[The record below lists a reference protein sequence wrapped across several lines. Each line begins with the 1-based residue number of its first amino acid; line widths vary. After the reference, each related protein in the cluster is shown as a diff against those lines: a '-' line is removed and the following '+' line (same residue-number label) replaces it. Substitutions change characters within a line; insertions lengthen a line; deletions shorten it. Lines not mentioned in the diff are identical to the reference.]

1 MIVKDKKQK
10 VAVGVR
16 QKAGNQQEQDVAFYL
31 RRAFKDEDRVMV
43 FHDLQLCYD
52 GEYAQIDHLIL
63 YTFGFIVVESKSIK
77 GEVRVNAQAEWS
89 RSYRQQWQG
98 MPSPIKQAELQ
109 LRVLQEVLTNNDT
122 KMLGTMLGFIQKGLG
137 ARGYHVLCAISSDAI
152 IDRSK
157 ASKEVAAKLVKTEF
171 IADALK
177 DLMRLPKYL
186 PNVLRVYDSRPD
198 FSAEE
203 LDSISRFLL
212 GEHLKLRP
220 EEQDLVRTAKPQATS
235 SIKEADVQTVD
246 LWQVAEKPKAVVTE
260 PVNTAA
266 IDTAPLVNGLCKH
279 CQSWDQLSV
288 HAGRYGYYLKCHV
301 CSKNTALK
309 QPCTQCKSQQ
319 TKVRK
324 EADKYQVQCESC
336 GYGWRVL

>member
-1 MIVKDKKQK
+1 MIVKDKLQK
-10 VAVGVR
+10 AAFGVR
-16 QKAGNQQEQDVAFYL
+16 QQAGDQQEQDVAFYL
-31 RRAFKDEDRVMV
+31 RRAFKDEDRVRV

-52 GEYAQIDHLIL
+52 GEFAQIDHLIV

-77 GEVRVNAQAEWS
+77 GEVRVNAQAELS

-109 LRVLQEVLTNNDT
+109 LRILQDVLTNNDT

-137 ARGYHVLCAISSDAI
+137 GRKYHVLCAISSDAI

-157 ASKEVAAKLVKTEF
+157 APKELAAKLVKTEF
-171 IADALK
+171 IADAVK
-177 DLMRLPKYL
+177 DIMRLPKYL

-198 FSAEE
+198 FNAEE
-203 LDSISRFLL
+203 LDSICSFLL
-212 GEHLKLRP
+212 AEHLKLRP
-220 EEQDLVRTAKPQATS
+220 EEQDLVRAAQPQPKS
-235 SIKEADVQTVD
+235 NIKEADVQTMD
-246 LWQVAEKPKAVVTE
+246 AWQVTEKPKTGGSE
-260 PVNTAA
+260 PVKTAA
-266 IDTAPLVNGLCKH
+266 SDTAPLVNGLCKH

-288 HAGRYGYYLKCHV
+288 HAGRYGYYLKCHI

-309 QPCTQCKSQQ
+309 QPCTQCHSQQ

-324 EADKYQVQCESC
+324 EADKYVVGCESC

>member
-1 MIVKDKKQK
+1 MIVKDKVQK
-10 VAVGVR
+10 AAVGVR
-16 QKAGNQQEQDVAFYL
+16 QQAGNQQEQDVAFYL
-31 RRAFKDEDRVMV
+31 RRAFKDDDKVRI
-43 FHDLQLCYD
+43 FHDLHLCYD
-52 GEYAQIDHLIL
+52 GEYAQIDHLIV
-63 YTFGFIVVESKSIK
+63 YTFGFIVIESKSIK

-157 ASKEVAAKLVKTEF
+157 TPKEVAAKLVKTEF
-171 IADALK
+171 IADAVK

-186 PNVLRVYDSRPD
+186 PTMLRVYDTRPD
-198 FSAEE
+198 FNAEE

-212 GEHLKLRP
+212 SEHLKLRP
-220 EEQDLVRTAKPQATS
+220 EEQDIVREIKPQTTNSA
-235 SIKEADVQTVD
+235 KEADVQTVGV
-246 LWQVAEKPKAVVTE
+246 WQVTEKPKAVVKE
-260 PVNTAA
+260 PVKTVAS
-266 IDTAPLVNGLCKH
+266 DTAPLVNGLCKH

-324 EADKYQVQCESC
+324 EAEKYLVGCESC
-336 GYGWRVL
+336 GYSWRVL

>member
-1 MIVKDKKQK
+1 MIVKDKLQK
-10 VAVGVR
+10 AAVGVR
-16 QKAGNQQEQDVAFYL
+16 QKAGDQQEQDVAFYL
-31 RRAFKDEDRVMV
+31 RRAFKDEDRVRV

-52 GEYAQIDHLIL
+52 GEFAQIDHLIV
-63 YTFGFIVVESKSIK
+63 YTFGFIVIESKSIK

-109 LRVLQEVLTNNDT
+109 LRVLQDVLTNNDT

-137 ARGYHVLCAISSDAI
+137 GRAYHVLCAISSDAI
-152 IDRSK
+152 IDRNK
-157 ASKEVAAKLVKTEF
+157 APKELAAKLVKTEF
-171 IADALK
+171 IADAVK

-186 PNVLRVYDSRPD
+186 PTMLRVYDSRPD
-198 FSAEE
+198 FNAEE
-203 LDSISRFLL
+203 LDSICSFLL
-212 GEHLKLRP
+212 TEHLKLRP
-220 EEQDLVRTAKPQATS
+220 EEQDLVRTAKSQPVG

-246 LWQVAEKPKAVVTE
+246 LWQVTEKPKTVGTE
-260 PVNTAA
+260 PVKTAA
-266 IDTAPLVNGLCKH
+266 SSTASLVNGLCKH

-288 HAGRYGYYLKCHV
+288 HAGRYGYYLKCHI
-301 CSKNTALK
+301 CQKNTALK
-309 QPCTQCKSQQ
+309 QPCTQCHSQQ

-336 GYGWRVL
+336 GYGWSVL

>member
-1 MIVKDKKQK
+1 MIVKDKLQK
-10 VAVGVR
+10 AAVGAR
-16 QKAGNQQEQDVAFYL
+16 QQAGNQQEQDVAFYL
-31 RRAFKDEDRVMV
+31 RRAFKDDPRVMV

-52 GEYAQIDHLIL
+52 GEYAQIDHLIV
-63 YTFGFIVVESKSIK
+63 YTFGFIVIESKSIK

-109 LRVLQEVLTNNDT
+109 LRVLQDVLTNNDS
-122 KMLGTMLGFIQKGLG
+122 KMLGKILGLVQQGLG
-137 ARGYHVLCAISSDAI
+137 GRKYHVLCAISSDAI

-157 ASKEVAAKLVKTEF
+157 AAKELAAKLVKTEF
-171 IADALK
+171 IADAVK

-212 GEHLKLRP
+212 SEHLKLRP
-220 EEQDLVRTAKPQATS
+220 EEQDLVRATKPQPAVST
-235 SIKEADVQTVD
+235 KEADIQTVD
-246 LWQVAEKPKAVVTE
+246 VWQVTEKPKDAVKE
-260 PVNTAA
+260 PVKTAA
-266 IDTAPLVNGLCKH
+266 SDTAPLVNGLCKH

-288 HAGRYGYYLKCHV
+288 HAGRYGYYLKCHI
-301 CSKNTALK
+301 CQKNTALK
-309 QPCTQCKSQQ
+309 QPCTQCHSQQ

-324 EADKYQVQCESC
+324 DADKYLVDCESC
-336 GYGWRVL
+336 GHSWRVL